1 MIKTL
6 YICWALMTMP
16 GVVNQH
22 NICNNITQ
30 IEKVTTQFKIDPIL
44 YVSILWE
51 ESNFTP
57 DIESRSNA
65 CGISQVIP
73 KYTTLYNKKKSG
85 SKERKR
91 VCNELKKVN
100 NGLFFGAKS
109 FSYWFH
115 TYSKKKPLT
124 ALCAYN
130 AGFRCK
136 NEKLSEKDLKARKR
150 AMSYAKKV
158 IKFSKRL
165 RKRVSKIR
173 KKEEFIVECIKD
185 YFDVI
190 I

>member
-1 MIKTL
+1 
-6 YICWALMTMP
+6 MTMP

-30 IEKVTTQFKIDPIL
+30 IEKVTTQFNLDPVL

-57 DIESRSNA
+57 NIKSRSNA
-65 CGISQVIP
+65 CGISQVLP
-73 KYTTLYNKKKSG
+73 KYTTLYNKNKRG
-85 SKERKR
+85 RKERKR
-91 VCNELKKVN
+91 VCKELQKIE

-109 FSYWFH
+109 FHYWFH
-115 TYSKKKPLT
+115 TYSKRKTLT

-136 NEKLSEKDLKARKR
+136 NEKLNEKDLKARKR
-150 AMSYAKKV
+150 AMGYAKKV
-158 IKFSKRL
+158 LRFSRRL
-165 RKRVSKIR
+165 RRSVEKIK
-173 KKEEFIVECIKD
+173 KKEEYIVKCIKD